1 MSLQNTHRSGA
12 LEMRT
17 YAQYDR
23 DCALC
28 KHLEREMAFFG
39 TLIETTEKCFF
50 FRTGVAEHHDLRG
63 ATQIRSLA
71 PIWQFGE

>member
-1 MSLQNTHRSGA
+1 
-12 LEMRT
+12 
-17 YAQYDR
+17 
-23 DCALC
+23 
-28 KHLEREMAFFG
+28 MAFFG

-71 PIWQFGE
+71 PIWRFGE